1 MRAAGGTSRSD
12 MAIDDMRA
20 VAPQQ
25 IKDVVYER
33 LREALVDLTFAPGE
47 PLREAALGKSLGV
60 SKTPIRE
67 ALVRLESDGLVEL
80 APYRGARA
88 RSYSADDLRELFEAR
103 EIIEGECVR
112 RAARCG
118 DQAFKDAL
126 RANID
131 ATEKAYAKGD
141 LARTAAMLDQ
151 FDELMFGQLRNHML
165 DDVLDRLRTHLRRIG
180 RISASIPGRADA
192 SVPQHA
198 AIADAVLAGRPA
210 GAERELRRHLL
221 HVLEDHID
229 RLEARRAAESEEAS
243 PRSRSRRAPD
253 A

>member
-1 MRAAGGTSRSD
+1 

-151 FDELMFGQLRNHML
+151 I
-165 DDVLDRLRTHLRRIG
+165 DVLDRLRTHLRRIG

-229 RLEARRAAESEEAS
+229 RLEARRAAESEQAS